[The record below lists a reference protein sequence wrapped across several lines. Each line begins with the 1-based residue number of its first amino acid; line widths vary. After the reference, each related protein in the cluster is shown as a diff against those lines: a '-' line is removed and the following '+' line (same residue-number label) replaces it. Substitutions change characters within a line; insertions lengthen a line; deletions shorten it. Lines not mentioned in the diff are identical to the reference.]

1 MKKNSR
7 KKKYYLLLIIALL
20 SIASLLCGATLI
32 GISMNTPTGTKLN
45 ISVGSS
51 TKLIPK
57 KDEGYFLIQN
67 QEQGTYVALLSE
79 QGYILQE
86 QTFNRKYNEVCYS
99 ADYLYI
105 LMSDSE
111 HKSSIITYQ
120 LSDTSVTNYQT
131 TELSTALYSFTT
143 SQDGTIYGIDYWD
156 RHSLLAYTNVSEK
169 TSAQPILLNTFE
181 ASLDKL
187 CTSPDGIL
195 YVTLKD
201 NTDVYTASISQGLP
215 YHFNLHQTDTDIPSF
230 SPHTLTN
237 DILCDRN
244 GYLYQLHT
252 EQASLFTLLSDTCY
266 TNACPLTDTNILVSP
281 ASKEY
286 LEELDFNGTIHNRYQ
301 IKGECIA
308 MATNAKDTGILLKQ
322 EDSLYFITLSE
333 LSRIENTPD
342 SSGPNSSEFD
352 SVSSTTNESDHENDQ
367 SSHSDSSSSNY
378 PYQLESDTFLIDRSN
393 NTIFLPPATTFAVLR
408 DSLNSTKDTIIMK
421 NLSGTT
427 INSGNLG
434 TSYTVALEI
443 EGSIVDKLTIIVKGD
458 INGTGTVNSRDVQL
472 LYDQL
477 NGSETLSDIQ
487 LLACDMNSD
496 ELIDTSNLL
505 LLKQQIVSAQ

>member
-1 MKKNSR
+1 MKKNR
-7 KKKYYLLLIIALL
+7 LTKKYYLLLMVALL

-51 TKLIPK
+51 TQLIPK

-67 QEQGTYVALLSE
+67 QDQGTYVALLSE

-86 QTFNRKYNEVCYS
+86 QTFNIKYNEICYS

-111 HKSSIITYQ
+111 HKSSIITYH

-131 TELSTALYSFTT
+131 TELSTALYSFTA
-143 SQDGTIYGIDYWD
+143 SQDGTIYGINYWD
-156 RHSLLAYTNVSEK
+156 RHSLLAYTNVAAK
-169 TSAQPILLNTFE
+169 NYALPIPLNTFE
-181 ASLDKL
+181 APLDNL
-187 CTSPDGIL
+187 YTSPDDVL
-195 YVTLKD
+195 YVALKD
-201 NTDVYTASISQGLP
+201 ITDVYTASTSQGLP
-215 YHFNLHQTDTDIPSF
+215 YHFTLNQTDTDIPSF

-237 DILCDRN
+237 DILFDRN
-244 GYLYQLHT
+244 GYLYKLHT
-252 EQASLFTLLSDTCY
+252 DQAPLFTLLSNTCY
-266 TNACPLTDTNILVSP
+266 TNACPLTDTSILVSLE
-281 ASKEY
+281 SKEY
-286 LEELDFNGTIHNRYQ
+286 LEELDFNGTIQNRYQ
-301 IKGECIA
+301 IQGECIA
-308 MATNAKDTGILLKQ
+308 LATNAKDTGILLKQ

-333 LSRIENTPD
+333 LSRIEDIPG
-342 SSGPNSSEFD
+342 SSEPNSSEFH

-367 SSHSDSSSSNY
+367 SSHPDSSSSGY

-393 NTIFLPPATTFAVLR
+393 NTIFLPPSTTFAVLR

-427 INSGNLG
+427 VNSGNLG
-434 TSYTVALEI
+434 TGYTVALQI
-443 EGSIVDKLTIIVKGD
+443 DGSIVDKLTIIVKGD

-487 LLACDMNSD
+487 LLACDLNSD
-496 ELIDTSNLL
+496 ELIDTSDLL

>member
-7 KKKYYLLLIIALL
+7 TKKYYLLLIVALL

-51 TKLIPK
+51 TKLVPK

-86 QTFNRKYNEVCYS
+86 QIFPIKYSEICYS
-99 ADYLYI
+99 SDYLYI
-105 LMSDSE
+105 LMSDSQ

-143 SQDGTIYGIDYWD
+143 SQDGTIYGINYWD
-156 RHSLLAYTNVSEK
+156 RHSLIAYTNVSEK
-169 TSAQPILLNTFE
+169 NSAQPILLNTFE

-187 CTSPDGIL
+187 CTSPNDIL
-195 YVTLKD
+195 YIALKD
-201 NTDVYTASISQGLP
+201 ITDVYTASTSQGLP
-215 YHFNLHQTDTDIPSF
+215 YHFTLHQTDTDIPSF
-230 SPHTLTN
+230 SPHMLTN
-237 DILCDRN
+237 DILFDRN

-252 EQASLFTLLSDTCY
+252 DKASLFTLLSNTCY
-266 TNACPLTDTNILVSP
+266 TNACSLTDTSILVSP
-281 ASKEY
+281 SSKEY
-286 LEELDFNGTIHNRYQ
+286 LEELDFNGTIQNRYQ

-308 MATNAKDTGILLKQ
+308 MATNVKDTGILLKQ

-333 LSRIENTPD
+333 LSLIEDTPD
-342 SSGPNSSEFD
+342 SSEPNSSEIH

-367 SSHSDSSSSNY
+367 SSHPDSSSSGY
-378 PYQLESDTFLIDRSN
+378 PCQLESDTFLIDRSN
-393 NTIFLPPATTFAVLR
+393 NTIFLPPSTTFAVLR
-408 DSLNSTKDTIIMK
+408 DSLNSTKDTIVMK

-434 TSYTVALEI
+434 TGYTVALEI
-443 EGSIVDKLTIIVKGD
+443 DGSIVDKLTIIVKGD
-458 INGTGTVNSRDVQL
+458 INGTGTVNSRDVQV

-496 ELIDTSNLL
+496 ELIDTSDLL

>member
-1 MKKNSR
+1 MKMNR
-7 KKKYYLLLIIALL
+7 RTKKYYLLLMVALL

-51 TKLIPK
+51 TQLIPK

-67 QEQGTYVALLSE
+67 QDQGTYVALLSE

-86 QTFNRKYNEVCYS
+86 QTFDTKYNELCYS

-111 HKSSIITYQ
+111 HKSSIITYH
-120 LSDTSVTNYQT
+120 LSDTAVTNYQT
-131 TELSTALYSFTT
+131 TELSTALYSFTA
-143 SQDGTIYGIDYWD
+143 SQDGTIYGINYWD
-156 RHSLLAYTNVSEK
+156 RQNLIAYTNVVYK
-169 TSAQPILLNTFE
+169 DSALPISLNTFE
-181 ASLDKL
+181 TSLDKL
-187 CTSPDGIL
+187 CTSSDDIL
-195 YVTLKD
+195 YITLKD
-201 NTDVYTASISQGLP
+201 ITDVYTASTSQGLP
-215 YHFNLHQTDTDIPSF
+215 YHFTLNQTGTDLPSL

-237 DILCDRN
+237 NILFDRN
-244 GYLYQLHT
+244 GYLYKIHT
-252 EQASLFTLLSDTCY
+252 DKTPLFTLLSNTCY
-266 TNACPLTDTNILVSP
+266 TNACPLTDTNILVSLE
-281 ASKEY
+281 AKEY
-286 LEELDFNGTIHNRYQ
+286 LEELDFNGTIQNRYQ

-308 MATNAKDTGILLKQ
+308 LATNPKDTGILLKQ

-333 LSRIENTPD
+333 LSRIEDPPG
-342 SSGPNSSEFD
+342 SSETNSSEFD
-352 SVSSTTNESDHENDQ
+352 SVSSTTNESDYENDY
-367 SSHSDSSSSNY
+367 SSNPNSSSSGY

-393 NTIFLPPATTFAVLR
+393 NTIFLPPSTTFAVLR

-427 INSGNLG
+427 VNSGNLG
-434 TSYTVALEI
+434 TGYTVGLQI
-443 EGSIVDKLTIIVKGD
+443 DGSIVDKLTIIVKGD

-472 LYDQL
+472 LYGQL

-496 ELIDTSNLL
+496 ELINTGDLL

>member
-1 MKKNSR
+1 M
-7 KKKYYLLLIIALL
+7 
-20 SIASLLCGATLI
+20 
-32 GISMNTPTGTKLN
+32 
-45 ISVGSS
+45 
-51 TKLIPK
+51 
-57 KDEGYFLIQN
+57 
-67 QEQGTYVALLSE
+67 
-79 QGYILQE
+79 
-86 QTFNRKYNEVCYS
+86 
-99 ADYLYI
+99 LYKC
-105 LMSDSE
+105 M
-111 HKSSIITYQ
+111 
-120 LSDTSVTNYQT
+120 
-131 TELSTALYSFTT
+131 
-143 SQDGTIYGIDYWD
+143 
-156 RHSLLAYTNVSEK
+156 
-169 TSAQPILLNTFE
+169 
-181 ASLDKL
+181 
-187 CTSPDGIL
+187 
-195 YVTLKD
+195 
-201 NTDVYTASISQGLP
+201 
-215 YHFNLHQTDTDIPSF
+215 
-230 SPHTLTN
+230 
-237 DILCDRN
+237 
-244 GYLYQLHT
+244 
-252 EQASLFTLLSDTCY
+252 
-266 TNACPLTDTNILVSP
+266 PLTDTNILVSP

-286 LEELDFNGTIHNRYQ
+286 LEELDFNGTMQNRYQ

-496 ELIDTSNLL
+496 ELIDTSDLL

>member
-1 MKKNSR
+1 MKKNR
-7 KKKYYLLLIIALL
+7 LTKKYYLLLMVALL

-51 TKLIPK
+51 TQLIPK

-67 QEQGTYVALLSE
+67 QDQGTYVALLSE

-86 QTFNRKYNEVCYS
+86 QTFNIKYNEICYS

-111 HKSSIITYQ
+111 HKSSIITYH

-131 TELSTALYSFTT
+131 TELSTALYSFTA
-143 SQDGTIYGIDYWD
+143 SQDGTIYGINYWD
-156 RHSLLAYTNVSEK
+156 RHSLLAYTNVAAK
-169 TSAQPILLNTFE
+169 NYALPIPLNTFE
-181 ASLDKL
+181 APLDNL
-187 CTSPDGIL
+187 YTSPDDVL
-195 YVTLKD
+195 YVALKD
-201 NTDVYTASISQGLP
+201 ITDVYTASTSQGLP
-215 YHFNLHQTDTDIPSF
+215 YHFTLNQTDTDIPSF

-237 DILCDRN
+237 DILFDRN
-244 GYLYQLHT
+244 GYLYKLHT
-252 EQASLFTLLSDTCY
+252 DQAPLFTLLSNTCY
-266 TNACPLTDTNILVSP
+266 TNACPLTDTSILVSLE
-281 ASKEY
+281 SKEY
-286 LEELDFNGTIHNRYQ
+286 LEELDFNGTIQDRYQ
-301 IKGECIA
+301 IQGECIA
-308 MATNAKDTGILLKQ
+308 LATNAKDTGILLKQ

-333 LSRIENTPD
+333 LSRIEDIPG
-342 SSGPNSSEFD
+342 SSEPNSSEFH

-367 SSHSDSSSSNY
+367 SSHPDSSSSGY

-393 NTIFLPPATTFAVLR
+393 NTIFLPPSTTFAVLR

-427 INSGNLG
+427 VNSGNLG
-434 TSYTVALEI
+434 TGYTVVLQI
-443 EGSIVDKLTIIVKGD
+443 DGSIVDKLTIIVKGD

-496 ELIDTSNLL
+496 ELIDTSDLL